1 MNKKIYVSDE
11 DKMMQDKTLTWGQS
25 SVIKKPLSEYD
36 TVKNIL
42 IKHDVLHKDIDQL
55 DGEELMQDLY
65 THFQEEMPYG
75 TQKARTGDPDEYIYD
90 KLEDMG
96 LPLGEQQL

>member
-1 MNKKIYVSDE
+1 MNKPN
-11 DKMMQDKTLTWGQS
+11 KMFEKNIT
-25 SVIKKPLSEYD
+25 LSEYE

-55 DGEELMQDLY
+55 DDPILMQDLFM
-65 THFQEEMPYG
+65 HFQEEMPYG

-90 KLEDMG
+90 KLEDLG

>member
-1 MNKKIYVSDE
+1 MSEEYEVVKK
-11 DKMMQDKTLTWGQS
+11 
-25 SVIKKPLSEYD
+25 
-36 TVKNIL
+36 IL

-65 THFQEEMPYG
+65 MHFQDQMPYG
-75 TQKARTGDPDEYIYD
+75 TQKARTGDPDEFIYD
-90 KLEDMG
+90 ALENLE

>member
-1 MNKKIYVSDE
+1 MAKIYNEYEEV
-11 DKMMQDKTLTWGQS
+11 
-25 SVIKKPLSEYD
+25 KK
-36 TVKNIL
+36 IL
-42 IKHDVLHKDIDQL
+42 IKHDVLHLDIDQL
-55 DGEELMQDLY
+55 DDPILMQDLFN
-65 THFQEEMPYG
+65 HFVEEMPYG